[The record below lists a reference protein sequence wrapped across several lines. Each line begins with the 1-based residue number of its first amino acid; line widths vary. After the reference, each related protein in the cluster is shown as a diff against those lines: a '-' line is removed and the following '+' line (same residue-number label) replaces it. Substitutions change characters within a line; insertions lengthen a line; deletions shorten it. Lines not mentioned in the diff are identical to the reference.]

1 MNGNSINRVELQGRV
16 GTVRIQS
23 AGGCMVASFS
33 MMTDEVYKANDGTA
47 ICETTWHHVTAWEG
61 KEVCLDG
68 LGRGSLVHVEGRI
81 RNSMYTASDGTER
94 GYMEVMASSLK
105 VLE

>member
-1 MNGNSINRVELQGRV
+1 MNENSINRVELQGRV

-23 AGGCMVASFS
+23 AGGCVVASFS
-33 MMTDEVYKANDGTA
+33 LMTDEVYSASDGTVL
-47 ICETTWHHVTAWEG
+47 CETTWHHVTAWEG
-61 KEVCLDG
+61 REVNLEG
-68 LGRGSLVHVEGRI
+68 LARGSLVHVEGRI
-81 RNSMYTASDGTER
+81 RNSRYTASDGTER

>member
-1 MNGNSINRVELQGRV
+1 MNRNSINRVELQGRV

-23 AGGCMVASFS
+23 VGGCSGASLS
-33 MMTDEVYKANDGTA
+33 LMTDEVFTASDGSA
-47 ICETTWHHVTAWEG
+47 LCETTWLHVTAWEG

-68 LGRGSLVHVEGRI
+68 LERGSLVHVDGRI

>member
-1 MNGNSINRVELQGRV
+1 MNENSINRVELQGRV

-23 AGGCMVASFS
+23 AAGCVVASFS
-33 MMTDEVYKANDGTA
+33 LMTDEIYKASDGTVL
-47 ICETTWHHVTAWEG
+47 CETTWHHVTAWKGKDVLLEG
-61 KEVCLDG
+61 LE
-68 LGRGSLVHVEGRI
+68 RGALVHVEGRI

>member
-1 MNGNSINRVELQGRV
+1 MNRNSINRVELQGRV

-23 AGGCMVASFS
+23 VGGCSVASLS
-33 MMTDEVYKANDGTA
+33 LMTDEVFTASDGTVL
-47 ICETTWHHVTAWEG
+47 CETTWHHVTAWEG

-68 LGRGSLVHVEGRI
+68 LERGSLVHVDGRI

>member
-16 GTVRIQS
+16 GTVRIQN
-23 AGGCMVASFS
+23 AGGCVVASFS
-33 MMTDEVYKANDGTA
+33 VMTEETYKATDGTVL
-47 ICETTWHHVTAWEG
+47 CETTWHHVTAWKGKDVLLEG
-61 KEVCLDG
+61 LE
-68 LGRGSLVHVEGRI
+68 RGALVHVEGRI

>member
-1 MNGNSINRVELQGRV
+1 MNENSINRVELQGRV

-23 AGGCMVASFS
+23 AAGCVVALFS
-33 MMTDEVYKANDGTA
+33 LMTDEIYK
-47 ICETTWHHVTAWEG
+47 
-61 KEVCLDG
+61 
-68 LGRGSLVHVEGRI
+68 
-81 RNSMYTASDGTER
+81 ASDGTER

>member
-1 MNGNSINRVELQGRV
+1 
-16 GTVRIQS
+16 
-23 AGGCMVASFS
+23 MVASFR

-81 RNSMYTASDGTER
+81 RNSMYTASDGMDHQAAMMNGRVVTVKFIDGIGQVHLDE
-94 GYMEVMASSLK
+94 S
-105 VLE
+105 

>member
-1 MNGNSINRVELQGRV
+1 MNRNSINRVDLQGRV

-23 AGGCMVASFS
+23 VGGCSVASLS
-33 MMTDEVYKANDGTA
+33 LMTDEVFTASDGTA
-47 ICETTWHHVTAWEG
+47 LCETTWHHVTAWEG

-68 LGRGSLVHVEGRI
+68 LERGSLVHVDGRI

>member
-1 MNGNSINRVELQGRV
+1 MNRNSINRVELQGRV

-23 AGGCMVASFS
+23 GGGCSGASLS
-33 MMTDEVYKANDGTA
+33 LMTDEVFTASDGTA
-47 ICETTWHHVTAWEG
+47 LCETTWHHVTAWEG

-68 LGRGSLVHVEGRI
+68 LERGSLVHVEGRI